1 MLHTLQDKRDHL
13 DATFFTFLWD
23 QHFVLLF
30 DNTCIQ
36 LRAPSQKIKNFTLLC
51 IMQTFLQNPYLVFNI
66 VAHTLMFYMNCGLKV
81 FIYLFAFI

>member
-30 DNTCIQ
+30 DSIE
-36 LRAPSQKIKNFTLLC
+36 LRAPSQKMRNFTVLC

-66 VAHTLMFYMNCGLKV
+66 VAHTLMFHMNHGLKV
-81 FIYLFAFI
+81 VR